1 MSAGNK
7 LFVGV
12 LLVGVA
18 AGYFCSEKPELLHRY
33 LPGLFPKTAS
43 DRMTARKSKPI
54 PGFRRQILPPA
65 DWQQPQLAQ
74 QKLQAIIGRQVK
86 NADPAEVQNFL
97 KKPENQLTVNDL
109 SILHAQEITKE
120 SEETLH
126 NTRQEALDNLQKE
139 IKASEQAGAPLSERA
154 RVANQKRAERIAAIQ
169 KEFSLPATVEE
180 LAKDPEGAK
189 IINAVTSDLEWSDQI
204 ANSGETAPSGQ
215 VFSTL
220 TLIDKSGKVDL
231 FGSRVERDIATA
243 TALEFAR
250 SGWSKQDAVDRAIF
264 HVNAWRSGKMNRSF
278 EKLPFWQKR
287 MVCGLK
293 GKGLVE
299 GVFTG
304 NDSAGNVRSL
314 TFSQENAHLP
324 SYRLTEACWQ
334 APYRLH
340 NIYGDIVHNSAA
352 YFAPFQDTLGVQFNS
367 LTRNVGGVCGG
378 LSHYGATTAA
388 ANGVPATTAGEPE
401 HCSYVVRVGD
411 KWVPSYSLSWQRGIH
426 WQIFQGNSKY
436 SALHMADKLFSD
448 AEMDRTRTS
457 QSMRNLAS
465 TMEKSAPEQADKLY
479 QSAIQTQPINYYAWR
494 DYANFLASNPIGS
507 SQKLVELCDMANNLL
522 VGAYPEMAATLLR
535 SSVFPALQKAQA
547 PDKEALKKVMLDFWR
562 HVNLMGPDAEWDKT
576 FGGRWDVE
584 GLIGS
589 QIKLLGINM
598 EKDPAGTDF
607 MRDMLRAVSDK
618 PAYATVALSWANS
631 LYEKM
636 APALQSGFLNAMVQG
651 ATGGAQATEGERE
664 KMLNSVILAA
674 EKSGDLKSFNAI
686 AKSLPS
692 SYTNPA
698 HPIAAPAPF
707 PGQLVSRGGM
717 ILASSTSKYDHPCG
731 HWGVLEPGIGGSF
744 HTDKDNDAWVRVT
757 LPKQAHL
764 TGIVL
769 RTTDNSLYRL
779 NNMVVQVSETGRDN
793 DWHNVAKLGT
803 CKEKLIRVDLG
814 TTQPLAKYVRILRK
828 GGPEF
833 FHLLGIYVYGNPA
846 A

>member
-7 LFVGV
+7 FFVGV
-12 LLVGVA
+12 LLFGVA
-18 AGYFCSEKPELLHRY
+18 AGYMYSEKPELLQKY
-33 LPGLFPKTAS
+33 LPGFSK
-43 DRMTARKSKPI
+43 KSGSSSKKAQAI
-54 PGFRRQILPPA
+54 PGFRKQILPA
-65 DWQQPQLAQ
+65 SDWKQPQLAQ
-74 QKLQAIIGRQVK
+74 QKLQAIIDRQVK

-120 SEETLH
+120 SEKNLH
-126 NTRQEALDNLQKE
+126 NTRQEALDKIQKE
-139 IKASEQAGAPLSERA
+139 IESSEKAGAPLSERA
-154 RVANQKRAERIAAIQ
+154 KVANQKRSERIAAIQ

-204 ANSGETAPSGQ
+204 ANSGETAPTGQ
-215 VFSTL
+215 VLSTL
-220 TLIDKSGKVDL
+220 ALIDKSGKVDL

-264 HVNAWRSGKMNRSF
+264 HVNAWRSGKMNKSF

-293 GKGLVE
+293 GRGLVE
-299 GVFTG
+299 GVTTG

-324 SYRLTEACWQ
+324 SYRLTGACWQ
-334 APYRLH
+334 APYRLN
-340 NIYGDIVHNSAA
+340 NIYGDVIHNSAA

-388 ANGVPATTAGEPE
+388 ANGVPATTAGEPA
-401 HCSYVVRVGD
+401 HCSYVVRVGA
-411 KWVPSYSLSWQRGIH
+411 KWVPSYSLSWQRGLH
-426 WQIFQGNSKY
+426 WQVFQGNNKY

-448 AEMDRTRTS
+448 AEMDKTRAS
-457 QSMRNLAS
+457 QSIRNLAS

-479 QSAIQTQPINYYAWR
+479 QAAIQTQPINYYAWR
-494 DYANFLASNPIGS
+494 DYANFLASNPIGT

-522 VGAYPEMAATLLR
+522 VGAYPEMAAALLQ
-535 SSVFPALQKAQA
+535 SSVFPALQKAQHT
-547 PDKEALKKVMLDFWR
+547 DKEALKKVLLDFWK
-562 HVNLMGPDAEWDKT
+562 HVNLMGPDAEWDKS
-576 FGGRWDVE
+576 FNGRWNVE
-584 GLIGS
+584 DLIGA
-589 QIKLLGINM
+589 QAKLLGIDM
-598 EKDPAGTDF
+598 AKDPANADF
-607 MRDMLRAVSDK
+607 MRSVLSTVSGK
-618 PAYATVALSWANS
+618 TAYTTALLSWANTI
-631 LYEKM
+631 YEKM
-636 APALQSGFLNAMVQG
+636 TPNLQRSFLNAMIQG
-651 ATGGAQATEGERE
+651 ATGGAQTSDEDRE

-674 EKSGDLKSFNAI
+674 EKSGDLKSFNAL
-686 AKSLPS
+686 ASSLPS
-692 SYTNPA
+692 SYTHPA
-698 HPIAAPAPF
+698 RPLPKPTPF
-707 PGQLVSRGGM
+707 PGKLVSRGGM
-717 ILASSTSKYDHPCG
+717 ILASSTSGYDHPCA
-731 HWGVLEPGIGGSF
+731 HWGLLEPGVGGSF
-744 HTDKDNDAWVRVT
+744 HTGKDKDAWVRIT
-757 LPKQAHL
+757 LPKQANL
-764 TGIVL
+764 TGVVL
-769 RTTDNSLYRL
+769 RTTDGNLHRL

-793 DWHNVAKLGT
+793 DWHNVAELGT

-814 TTQPLAKYVRILRK
+814 TAHPLAKYVRILRK

-833 FHLLGIYVYGNPA
+833 FHLLGVYVYGNPA

>member
-7 LFVGV
+7 FFVGV
-12 LLVGVA
+12 LLFGVA
-18 AGYFCSEKPELLHRY
+18 AGYMYSEKPELLQKY
-33 LPGLFPKTAS
+33 LPGFSK
-43 DRMTARKSKPI
+43 KSGSSSKKAQAI
-54 PGFRRQILPPA
+54 PGFRKQILPA
-65 DWQQPQLAQ
+65 SDWKQPQLAQ
-74 QKLQAIIGRQVK
+74 QKLQAIIDRQVK

-120 SEETLH
+120 SEKNLH
-126 NTRQEALDNLQKE
+126 NTRQEALDKIQKE
-139 IKASEQAGAPLSERA
+139 IESSEKAGAPLSERA
-154 RVANQKRAERIAAIQ
+154 KVANQKRSERIAAIQ

-204 ANSGETAPSGQ
+204 ANSGETAPTGQ
-215 VFSTL
+215 VLSTL
-220 TLIDKSGKVDL
+220 ALIDKSGKVDL

-264 HVNAWRSGKMNRSF
+264 HVNAWRSGKMNKSF

-293 GKGLVE
+293 GRGLVE
-299 GVFTG
+299 GVTTG

-324 SYRLTEACWQ
+324 SYRLTGACWQ
-334 APYRLH
+334 APYRLN
-340 NIYGDIVHNSAA
+340 NIYGDVIHNSAA

-388 ANGVPATTAGEPE
+388 ANGVPATTAGEPA
-401 HCSYVVRVGD
+401 HCSYVVRVGA
-411 KWVPSYSLSWQRGIH
+411 KWVPSYSLSWQRGLH
-426 WQIFQGNSKY
+426 WQVFQGNNKY

-448 AEMDRTRTS
+448 AEMDKTRAS
-457 QSMRNLAS
+457 QSIRNLAS

-479 QSAIQTQPINYYAWR
+479 QAAIQTQPINYYAWR
-494 DYANFLASNPIGS
+494 DYANFLASNPIGT

-522 VGAYPEMAATLLR
+522 VGAYPEMAAALLQ
-535 SSVFPALQKAQA
+535 SSVFPALQKAQHT
-547 PDKEALKKVMLDFWR
+547 DKEALKKVLLDFWK
-562 HVNLMGPDAEWDKT
+562 HVNLMGPDAEWDKS
-576 FGGRWDVE
+576 FNGRWNVE
-584 GLIGS
+584 DLIGA
-589 QIKLLGINM
+589 QAKLLGIDM
-598 EKDPAGTDF
+598 AKDPANADF
-607 MRDMLRAVSDK
+607 MRSVLSTVSGK
-618 PAYATVALSWANS
+618 TAYTTALLSWANTI
-631 LYEKM
+631 YEKM
-636 APALQSGFLNAMVQG
+636 TPNLQRSFLNAMIQG
-651 ATGGAQATEGERE
+651 ATGGAQTSDEDRE

-674 EKSGDLKSFNAI
+674 EKSGDLKSFNAL
-686 AKSLPS
+686 ASSLPS
-692 SYTNPA
+692 SYTHPA
-698 HPIAAPAPF
+698 RPLPKPTPF
-707 PGQLVSRGGM
+707 PGKLVSRGGM
-717 ILASSTSKYDHPCG
+717 ILASSTSGYDHPCA
-731 HWGVLEPGIGGSF
+731 HWGLLEPGVGGSF
-744 HTDKDNDAWVRVT
+744 HTGKDKDAWVRIT
-757 LPKQAHL
+757 LPKQANL
-764 TGIVL
+764 TGVVL
-769 RTTDNSLYRL
+769 RTTDGNLHRL

-793 DWHNVAKLGT
+793 DWHNVAELGT

-814 TTQPLAKYVRILRK
+814 TAHPLAKYVRILRK